1 MKLLSAH
8 SNSRYN
14 AARIDA
20 AQSSRGGRL
29 LTLLGL
35 PLFAVVL
42 GLAFFGCFR
51 LTRIRLTLV
60 TGVLWILYG
69 VYEFLMQARVL
80 CSGECNIRVDL
91 LLIYPFLL
99 VYTLATALRVG
110 KVLWHRRKQQAV
122 ISDP

>member
-1 MKLLSAH
+1 MLA
-8 SNSRYN
+8 
-14 AARIDA
+14 
-20 AQSSRGGRL
+20 
-29 LTLLGL
+29 LLGL

-51 LTRIRLTLV
+51 LSQIRLSLV
-60 TGVLWILYG
+60 TGVLWIIYG

-99 VYTLATALRVG
+99 VYTLVTAFRIG
-110 KVLWHRRKQQAV
+110 KVLWQRRNQ
-122 ISDP
+122 